1 MPRRP
6 AACPSTASSS
16 VVSALPSTDPAAPSA
31 GTSAAS
37 QQQQHWPYPAARR
50 DDSIVDTLHGQ
61 RIADPYRW
69 LENANS
75 TETKAFV
82 EAENKVAMDYLKQ
95 DSKREAYKQTAG
107 QLWDQEMVQ
116 YIRKKPNYYFTSI
129 YSRGNNNHHAIYRH
143 KTLNGKKELFLNMD
157 MPSHHGFFYAGYS
170 VHSPSGKFL
179 AYAADTNSGET
190 TIRVRCAENV
200 EGLCKDKGPTADMV
214 QGNINSR
221 ITWTHDD
228 RGFFYTQ
235 SVKPSDRQASS
246 DANAGPGNALYYH
259 RLGTQQSQD
268 QLISLPP
275 EAEGRISTV
284 DLSSDGNW
292 LMLYFLDDNDI
303 APLWVTPMGQASKGV
318 PQKPSFLRL
327 IDTSNFG
334 YTYIATHGSRF
345 YFLINEY
352 KSQSRVV
359 AYDTNAPNDGLVDV
373 FTAKDGHEIIGAYAF
388 ARNYMLIEYV
398 QKGISTLAVHKM
410 CTGKH
415 VRDIP
420 LLPGSIKSIWG
431 QPEDGELFFGHSTLL
446 SPQTVYRYD
455 FASNALS
462 TISEAKLPG
471 FDASAFEVRQVSVAG
486 KNGAS
491 FPMTIVARKGIQL
504 DGSHPTL
511 ISALPRNGPTFAL
524 WFSHTGG
531 AFMKHF
537 RGVYAVLH
545 IDIGSFDEDTSD
557 KKNDQHPFQ
566 RSIDN
571 IKSASAYLVQHNYT
585 KPALLTAYG
594 MNAEGTAVA
603 AAVNQ
608 APDQFGCALI
618 ERGIMDLPR
627 LSQQSSAASLYS
639 TLGNPEEKED
649 FDHML
654 KYSPLQ
660 NINGNRTYPA
670 MLFTTD
676 QETNYKSPWHPY
688 KMVAELQHKLPNNP
702 RPLMLRAEGSPDDNP
717 NEWLELRA
725 AEKADELAFIATSLG
740 LKQNA

>member
-1 MPRRP
+1 
-6 AACPSTASSS
+6 
-16 VVSALPSTDPAAPSA
+16 
-31 GTSAAS
+31 
-37 QQQQHWPYPAARR
+37 
-50 DDSIVDTLHGQ
+50 
-61 RIADPYRW
+61 ADPYRW
-69 LENANS
+69 LETANS

-107 QLWDQEMVQ
+107 QLWDQKIVQ
-116 YIRKKPNYYFTSI
+116 YISKKPNYYFTSI

-143 KTLNGKKELFLNMD
+143 KTLNGKKELFLNMNV
-157 MPSHHGFFYAGYS
+157 SSQHGLFYPGYS
-170 VHSPSGKFL
+170 APSPSGKFL
-179 AYAADTNSGET
+179 AYAADSKSTDT
-190 TIRVRCAENV
+190 TIRVVCAEDV

-214 QGNINSR
+214 QGSVNAPFI
-221 ITWTHDD
+221 WTHDE
-228 RGFFYTQ
+228 RGFFY
-235 SVKPSDRQASS
+235 VKPVKSSDKQASS

-275 EAEGRISTV
+275 GSSGRIITIKI
-284 DLSSDGNW
+284 SSDGKW
-292 LMLYFLDDNDI
+292 LMLDFLANGTVT
-303 APLWVTPMGQASKGV
+303 LWVAPMDQTSKGV
-318 PQKPSFLRL
+318 PQKPSFRRL

-334 YTYIATHGSRF
+334 YTYIATHESRF
-345 YFLINEY
+345 YFIVNIGIP
-352 KSQSRVV
+352 QSKVV
-359 AYDTNAPNDGLVDV
+359 AYDTNAPNGQFVDV
-373 FTAKDGHEIIGAYAF
+373 AIARDGYQISSAYAI
-388 ARNYMLIEYV
+388 ARNHILVQYV
-398 QKGISTLAVHKM
+398 QKGVSTLAIHEIG
-410 CTGKH
+410 TGKH
-415 VRDIP
+415 VRDIK
-420 LLPGSIKSIWG
+420 LPPGTMKSIWT
-431 QPEDGELFFGHSTLL
+431 QPDDGVILFSHESLL

-455 FASNALS
+455 FASNTLS
-462 TISEAKLPG
+462 TISEAKIPG
-471 FDASAFEVRQVSVAG
+471 FDASAFEVRQVSVAD

-491 FPMTIVARKGIQL
+491 FPMYIAARKGIQL

-511 ISALPRNGPTFAL
+511 ISALPRNGPTYTS

-545 IDIGSFDEDTSD
+545 IDIGSFDEDASD
-557 KKNDQHPFQ
+557 KRNGQHPFQ
-566 RSIDN
+566 RSINN
-571 IKSASAYLVQHNYT
+571 IKSASAYLAQHNYT
-585 KPALLTAYG
+585 KPELLTAYG
-594 MNAEGTAVA
+594 MNAEGTAVV

-618 ERGIMDLPR
+618 ERGIMDLPGMSR
-627 LSQQSSAASLYS
+627 DAHATSWYS

-688 KMVAELQHKLPNNP
+688 KMVAVLQHKLPSNP
-702 RPLMLRAEGSPDDNP
+702 RPLMLRAEGNPGDNP
-717 NEWLELRA
+717 NEWLELKSVERA
-725 AEKADELAFIATSLG
+725 DMLSFIATSLG
-740 LKQNA
+740 